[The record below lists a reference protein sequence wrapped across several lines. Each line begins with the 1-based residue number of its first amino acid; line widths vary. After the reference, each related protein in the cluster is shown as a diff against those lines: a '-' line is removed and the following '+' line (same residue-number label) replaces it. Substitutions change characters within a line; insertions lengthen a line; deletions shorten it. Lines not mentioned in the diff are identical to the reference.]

1 MARNAEAAPY
11 IFNLWQKLVSS
22 AYNASDPAASISLS
36 FVLEVGRL
44 VICSLNA
51 ARFSAQSSW
60 LYPTSLPNECYS
72 ISRMNTLLQLLYILA
87 ILEAILSPVTTVAFV
102 ITIFR
107 RETTCTHDISVFG
120 LIAIS
125 IMVAAVVLALH
136 ALALNSSLDVQAIL
150 KTRPDLLSGDFLVA
164 WSRFIGGKL
173 PLVVFILFLVAG
185 GFQIVTVS
193 ARHLIPSPKRL
204 PKQFQPFVMKKHK
217 GMSAVGEPE
226 ASTLG
231 TELGA
236 GVHSG
241 PLARLFDDHK
251 KRGLISAHIDLEVC
265 QSNIA
270 ITCKRLHA
278 LHSLLTEKTYPELE

>member
-87 ILEAILSPVTTVAFV
+87 ILEAILSPVTTVAFS
-102 ITIFR
+102 ITIF

-120 LIAIS
+120 LIATS
-125 IMVAAVVLALH
+125 TVVAAVVLALQN
-136 ALALNSSLDVQAIL
+136 LALKSSLDVQAIL
-150 KTRPDLLSGDFLVA
+150 KIRPDLLSGDVLGA

-173 PLVVFILFLVAG
+173 PLVAFILFLVAG
-185 GFQIVTVS
+185 GFQIVAVL
-193 ARHLIPSPKRL
+193 ARHIIPSPKRL
-204 PKQFQPFVMKKHK
+204 PKQFQPFVIEKNKRI
-217 GMSAVGEPE
+217 SAVGEPE
-226 ASTLG
+226 ASALG
-231 TELGA
+231 TELVA

-241 PLARLFDDHK
+241 PLARLFDDHE

-270 ITCKRLHA
+270 INSKRLHA
-278 LHSLLTEKTYPELE
+278 LHSLSTEKTYP